1 MKLHLPQVLQC
12 MVLGTSVASLPV
24 GAETLDNGSALTEPV
39 HNLAGQ
45 LVGFDSLTSE
55 ALMLVVFILL
65 VLAVIVH
72 KPKAP

>member
-1 MKLHLPQVLQC
+1 MKLHLPQVLRC
-12 MVLGTSVASLPV
+12 MVLGTSVVSLPV
-24 GAETLDNGSALTEPV
+24 GAETFDNGSAPTEPV

-55 ALMLVVFILL
+55 ALLLVVFILL

>member
-12 MVLGTSVASLPV
+12 MVLGTSVVSLPV
-24 GAETLDNGSALTEPV
+24 GAETVDNGSAPKEPV

-55 ALMLVVFILL
+55 ALLLVVFILL

>member
-45 LVGFDSLTSE
+45 LAGFDSLTSE
-55 ALMLVVFILL
+55 ALLLVVFILL

>member
-12 MVLGTSVASLPV
+12 VVLGTSVGSLPV
-24 GAETLDNGSALTEPV
+24 EAETLDNGSAPTELV
-39 HNLAGQ
+39 NNVAGQ
-45 LVGFDSLTSE
+45 LTGFVSLTSE
-55 ALMLVVFILL
+55 ALLLIVFILV